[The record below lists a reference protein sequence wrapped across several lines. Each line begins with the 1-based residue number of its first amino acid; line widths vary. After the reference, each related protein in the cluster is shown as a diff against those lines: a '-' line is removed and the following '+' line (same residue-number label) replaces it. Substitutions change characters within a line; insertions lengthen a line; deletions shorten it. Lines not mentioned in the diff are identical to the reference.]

1 MATKML
7 NTRIQLKY
15 DSYAKWTEVNPTLL
29 KGEIAI
35 AYLGPAKTTADPDN
49 GTHPVLFKVGPG
61 QFNSLPWASALA
73 ADVHAWAKADKKPT
87 YTADEIEGL
96 AAYIGGK
103 VQDTDVNNV
112 YAFDIVDG
120 KLQVTETVYN
130 LGVAGNSTTTTYD
143 FVTPN
148 ELTEILKDYYTKTEV
163 DALIQGAKDYADGID
178 TGVHSVSLAS
188 GTNDKTL
195 KLTVD
200 GNVTDNIEVTNIYS
214 KSEVDALVQGAKD
227 HADNNDANETF
238 AISYVKEDGK
248 IYLTGSEGTN
258 SEIPVAD
265 FVKDGMIDSVALS
278 EDGKSLIITWNTDAG
293 KDEISLPLSALVDI
307 YTGVDGTTVKV
318 EVSSDNKISAE
329 VKTNSLKD
337 GHIASDAAIAK
348 SKLASDVQESLTKAD
363 NAAPQATTYNKSE
376 VDGLIAEAKKYADDN
391 DSDTTYSAKADG
403 GLKLEGTEFSID
415 DALTFV
421 FNCGDANG
429 NPLA

>member
-1 MATKML
+1 MATTKML

-35 AYLGPAKTTADPDN
+35 AYLGPTQTTTNPDN

-120 KLQVTETVYN
+120 KLQVTETVYT

-148 ELTEILKDYYTKTEV
+148 ELTKILESYYTKTEV
-163 DALIQGAKDYADGID
+163 DALIQAAKDY
-178 TGVHSVSLAS
+178 
-188 GTNDKTL
+188 
-195 KLTVD
+195 
-200 GNVTDNIEVTNIYS
+200 
-214 KSEVDALVQGAKD
+214 
-227 HADNNDANETF
+227 ADNNDANETF

-421 FNCGDANG
+421 FNCGDAEG
-429 NPLA
+429 KPLA